1 MPLRVMSEFD
11 GSQRVDVGMLL
22 KVLSWLRI
30 SMATSAKCK
39 YNVSEAKRVAVH
51 FQGLVNSDWVMVV
64 VQGSGTWVPVTACV
78 EVKKG

>member
-1 MPLRVMSEFD
+1 MSELD
-11 GSQRVDVGMLL
+11 GSQRVEVGMLL

-51 FQGLVNSDWVMVV
+51 FQGLVNSDWVVVV
-64 VQGSGTWVPVTACV
+64 VQGSAIWVPVTACACV